1 MGSSFANGLL
11 LNSYHTQDCLAVR
24 HYWWSAV
31 VKLSLSSLCNQP
43 WLCDGS
49 KLATIW
55 RTVYY
60 SAHIHVVT
68 HSFTCTIIAPSMCL
82 TVSSQES
89 PMLLATQ
96 HTEPEIISHFFLP
109 TSDSASDSRSKW
121 CLFIRYGSYDRFCC
135 RIHPRFAPSLSLDQ
149 KMV

>member
-11 LNSYHTQDCLAVR
+11 LNSYHTQDYLAVR
-24 HYWWSAV
+24 HYWWSAL
-31 VKLSLSSLCNQP
+31 VKLSLSSLCNQS
-43 WLCDGS
+43 WLCDGNE
-49 KLATIW
+49 LATIG

-60 SAHIHVVT
+60 SAHIHVFMC
-68 HSFTCTIIAPSMCL
+68 SFTCTIIAPSMCL
-82 TVSSQES
+82 MVTSQES

-121 CLFIRYGSYDRFCC
+121 CLFTRYGSYNRFHC
-135 RIHPRFAPSLSLDQ
+135 RIHSRFAASMSRL
-149 KMV
+149 